1 MAATTTV
8 RLSPEDDAILDR
20 AAQRYGSRSA
30 AIRAVLRELDAR
42 EQRRQALKEF
52 LDQAEA
58 EDGPIDEAGV
68 ESMAEYYGMK

>member
-42 EQRRQALKEF
+42 EQRRQALKEV
-52 LDQAEA
+52 LDEWEA
-58 EDGPIDEAGV
+58 DNGPVDEAGV
-68 ESMAEYYGMK
+68 ERMAQYYGMK